1 VVVDQKG
8 GNSLLYL
15 PLDKLQQIV
24 SQPYAGAP
32 EVLTQPAAAATPP
45 ATSAPVDLR
54 SRDALRSRDRE
65 DRP

>member
-1 VVVDQKG
+1 MGLIPFQRKD
-8 GNSLLYL
+8 L

-24 SQPYAGAP
+24 SQPASSTP
-32 EVLTQPAAAATPP
+32 DLLSQPLASTTPTP
-45 ATSAPVDLR
+45 APVDLR